1 MIESLFEFFG
11 KYWGFIGSVISVFCA
26 LLMAWFSTHFT
37 PRIEH
42 DKVVQKVAEIDKR
55 LSETEMQLEYMPT
68 RDELHA
74 LDKTL
79 EGLGARFGAMEQGI
93 RRLETKTDMLLENEL
108 SQIPK
113 GGH

>member
-26 LLMAWFSTHFT
+26 LLMAWFSTRFT

-42 DKVVQKVAEIDKR
+42 DKVVQAVAEIDKR
-55 LSETEMQLEYMPT
+55 LSETEMVLEYIPT
-68 RDELHA
+68 RPEFHD
-74 LDKTL
+74 LDKNL
-79 EGLGARFGAMEQGI
+79 AGLVERLGSMEQGI
-93 RRLETKTDMLLENEL
+93 NRLEKKTDMLLENEL
-108 SQIPK
+108 K

>member
-26 LLMAWFSTHFT
+26 LLMAWFSTRFT

-42 DKVVQKVAEIDKR
+42 EKVVQKVAEIDKR
-55 LSETEMQLEYMPT
+55 LSETELQLKYMPT
-68 RDELHA
+68 SDELHA

-79 EGLGARFGAMEQGI
+79 AGLVERLGSMQQGLN
-93 RRLETKTDMLLENEL
+93 RLETKTDMLLENEL
-108 SQIPK
+108 AQANK
-113 GGH
+113 GGN